1 MRTNG
6 IPMMAAAVFI
16 FLLMFIAD
24 LHVTAQARY
33 EFRNGTRISGTDR
46 RVGALYR
53 FSNVNTGIDALVNI
67 TAITGG
73 LTLTRLDGTSSGFN
87 EALQPEISIPARS
100 NGYIEFTITF
110 VTTGTLTPT
119 TQAEVA
125 ITPID
130 VDGELNKVYEFDEI
144 FLSSSGYVDYNL
156 MGGALQL
163 NYLSAN
169 LVQGINTAGITYNG
183 VDTSAKQ
190 VMFSVV
196 NANVSS
202 VILRVG
208 ANNVSGQS
216 QDRLRSIYFQRFLYP
231 NSVLNVPVTTPA
243 RNNNSISNTSTFKVF
258 PSIFNNTV
266 RINFNAIKPGVAHLR
281 LVNYAG
287 IIVKQ
292 QSLTVEEGNNKF
304 IIDNWGNIP
313 AGNYIAII
321 TQNTTT
327 YRQKMIKQ

>member
-1 MRTNG
+1 MKTNG
-6 IPMMAAAVFI
+6 TPMMTAAVFI
-16 FLLMFIAD
+16 FLLLFIAD
-24 LHVTAQARY
+24 LKVNAQARY
-33 EFRNGTRISGTDR
+33 EFRNGTKISGTDR
-46 RVGALYR
+46 KVGALYR
-53 FSNVNTGIDALVNI
+53 FSNVRTGIDAMVNI

-73 LTLTRLDGTSSGFN
+73 ITLTKLDGTSSGFD
-87 EALQPEISIPARS
+87 EALQPEITIPAHS
-100 NGYIEFTITF
+100 NGYVEFTITF
-110 VTTGTLTPT
+110 VTTGTLTPAL
-119 TQAEVA
+119 QAEVA

-144 FLSSSGYVDYNL
+144 FLSNSGYVDYNL
-156 MGGALQL
+156 IGGALQI

-216 QDRLRSIYFQRFLYP
+216 QDRLRSIYFQKFHYP
-231 NSVLNVPVTTPA
+231 NSVLNMPVTTPA
-243 RNNNSISNTSTFKVF
+243 RNNNSISNTSIFKVF

-266 RINFNAIKPGVAHLR
+266 RVNLTASRPGVAHLR

-287 IIVKQ
+287 NIVKQ
-292 QSLTVEEGNNKF
+292 QSLDVEEGNNKF

-321 TQNTTT
+321 SQNNTT